1 MRLSAFKVL
10 TFDTYGTL
18 IDWEAGI
25 FNALAPL
32 IARLPDPPGRDGVL
46 ERFAAAESAQQAAT
60 PGLLYSDLL
69 ATVYRTLAANWKV
82 PIEDAE
88 AVRFGNS
95 VGDWPAFDDAPA
107 ALQTLRK
114 DHTLITLTN
123 CDRRSYAGS
132 DDRLGYPWDA
142 IYTAQD
148 VGSYKPSPRNFAYLL
163 DRVEQDFGQGRDKIL
178 HVAQSLFHDHVP
190 ATGCGLATAW
200 IDRRKD
206 MDGYG
211 ATRPPAGDYRID
223 FHFKSMAEFVDAQ
236 DRDRRDLQ
244 SASD

>member
-1 MRLSAFKVL
+1 MRLSEFKVM

-18 IDWEAGI
+18 IDWESGI
-25 FNALAPL
+25 FGALSPL
-32 IARLPDPPGRDGVL
+32 IARLPDPPGRDWVL
-46 ERFAAAESAQQAAT
+46 ERFAEAESAQQAAT
-60 PGLLYSDLL
+60 PDLLYSDLL
-69 ATVYRTLAANWKV
+69 AEVFRTLAADWRV
-82 PIEDAE
+82 PIEDGE
-88 AVRFGNS
+88 ATRFGNS

-107 ALQTLRK
+107 ALRALRT
-114 DHTLITLTN
+114 DYTLITLTN
-123 CDRRSYAGS
+123 CDRNGYAGS
-132 DDRLGYPWDA
+132 DVRLGHPWDA

-163 DRVEQDFGQGRDKIL
+163 DRVERDFGHGRDKIL

-190 ATGCGLATAW
+190 ATNCGLATVW

-223 FHFKSMAEFVDAQ
+223 FHFKSMAEFVEAQ
-236 DRDRRDLQ
+236 ELDRRGP
-244 SASD
+244 